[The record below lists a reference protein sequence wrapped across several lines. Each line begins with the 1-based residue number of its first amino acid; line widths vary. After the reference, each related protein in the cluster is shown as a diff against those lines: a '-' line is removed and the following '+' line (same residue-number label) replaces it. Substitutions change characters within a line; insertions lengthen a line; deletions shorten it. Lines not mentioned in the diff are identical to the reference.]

1 MSHNKC
7 HSEILVRYTIYRADT
22 TGWTGVG
29 MSTPLLPD
37 GLSETGADLMSLR
50 EGMQLADLI
59 PKSSSRHT
67 YPTFRS
73 ETPLISNASSS
84 PDQPE
89 DLPAIISLHDAPSHT
104 RLVSNF
110 FCDTNFSAYSVH

>member
-1 MSHNKC
+1 MPQRDPCSLHYIQGR
-7 HSEILVRYTIYRADT
+7 HH
-22 TGWTGVG
+22 GVDWG
-29 MSTPLLPD
+29 RHVHPTLPD
-37 GLSETGADLMSLR
+37 GVSETGADLMSLR

>member
-7 HSEILVRYTIYRADT
+7 HSEILFCYTIYRADT

-37 GLSETGADLMSLR
+37 GVSETGADLMSLR

-59 PKSSSRHT
+59 PNRLLAILI
-67 YPTFRS
+67 
-73 ETPLISNASSS
+73 PLL
-84 PDQPE
+84 
-89 DLPAIISLHDAPSHT
+89 DLRRP
-104 RLVSNF
+104 
-110 FCDTNFSAYSVH
+110 